1 MNGEIF
7 SPNTSSKLSNK
18 TFLSDKKK
26 PLSILP
32 IRNLLLQKKKQNKN
46 KIQEENNKKEE
57 DNKKYK
63 GKKLKFSVIEEK
75 TEDSNI

>member
-1 MNGEIF
+1 MV
-7 SPNTSSKLSNK
+7 
-18 TFLSDKKK
+18 
-26 PLSILP
+26 LSILP

-63 GKKLKFSVIEEK
+63 GKKLKLAIMGDFHISYSFMPKIYN
-75 TEDSNI
+75 DILID